1 MPMLCFSLIMTRTT
15 RQHPNGKIAAT
26 RHGVSSRAQLESR
39 ALLAARDLVDR
50 MRTVYRDLE
59 RLSGAPISM
68 HRGLH
73 AIDADPG
80 LQASKFA
87 AALGMQRPAASHLLR
102 AMVDRGWI
110 RRARAKSD
118 QRAVQIHLTAAGQR
132 MLKLTSGHTA
142 GVLQRSMRALG
153 DADVE
158 RLALALPLLV
168 QELQEIKAPSRTV
181 APRAYIRR
189 ASSAAQRA

>member
-1 MPMLCFSLIMTRTT
+1 MLRNHWGHATIRPDQRSQLRALPMPMLCFKPVMTRTT
-15 RQHPNGKIAAT
+15 RQSSMSTIAAT
-26 RHGVSSRAQLESR
+26 RHGVSDRARLESR
-39 ALLAARDLVDR
+39 ALLAAQDLVDR
-50 MRTVYRDLE
+50 MRIVYRDLE

-68 HRGLH
+68 HRALH
-73 AIDADPG
+73 AIDAEPG

-102 AMVDRGWI
+102 AMVGRGWI

-142 GVLQRSMRALG
+142 GVLRRSMRALD

-168 QELQEIKAPSRTV
+168 QALQKV
-181 APRAYIRR
+181 
-189 ASSAAQRA
+189 